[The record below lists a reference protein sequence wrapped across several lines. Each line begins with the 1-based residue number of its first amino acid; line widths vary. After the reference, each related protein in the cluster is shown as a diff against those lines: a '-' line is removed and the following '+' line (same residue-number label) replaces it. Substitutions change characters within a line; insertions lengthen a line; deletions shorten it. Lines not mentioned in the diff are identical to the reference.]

1 METHPLTARNW
12 LVVALVSLGIGVWF
26 VSPFLGII
34 ALAALMA
41 FLFHGTYSR
50 LTRRLRAGSAATLT
64 FLFSL
69 AVVLVPVFLVVVVT
83 SFQVGK
89 LVIDITNTFG
99 TNFSSLPAALQT
111 VVYNINDTARAIG
124 ADKQLITSQGLL
136 EFLKNTLPGVLR
148 AVTEIL
154 TGFVG
159 SVPFMI
165 ILAIMYIFLF
175 YEFLVYGKKIV
186 SSIVALSPFQPEV
199 THMFLAR
206 VGLMAN
212 AMAKGQLVMAVI
224 IALLEA
230 LALTFFFGWWE
241 YFLLLSVVFTVFN
254 LIPLG
259 AGIVAYPLVFAM
271 LIVGQLWPAIG
282 ALIVITIVSN
292 LESVLRPKFIPKSIT
307 LTNGLTMLAAFGGI
321 SLYGLLGVVYGPI
334 IMIIIVTSIQ
344 MYLDYYQ
351 ELPRWKRKANHLPVE

>member
-12 LVVALVSLGIGVWF
+12 LVVALIALVLGLWF
-26 VSPFLGII
+26 VAPYLGVI

-41 FLFHGTYSR
+41 FLFHGTYTR
-50 LTRRLRAGSAATLT
+50 LEAKMRAGAAATWT

-69 AVVLVPVFLVVVVT
+69 VVVLVPVILIGIVT
-83 SFQVGK
+83 AFQVGK
-89 LVIDITNTFG
+89 LVVDITNTFG
-99 TNFSSLPAALQT
+99 DNFSSLPAAMQ
-111 VVYNINDTARAIG
+111 VVIQNINDFAAQWGGGEQIITA
-124 ADKQLITSQGLL
+124 QGVLD
-136 EFLKNTLPGVLR
+136 FLKTTLPGLLK
-148 AVTEIL
+148 AVTEFL

-159 SVPFMI
+159 SIPFMI

-175 YEFLVYGKKIV
+175 YEFLVYGKKIT

-199 THMFLAR
+199 TRMYLAR

-212 AMAKGQLVMAVI
+212 AMAKGQVIMSGI

-230 LALTFFFGWWE
+230 ATLAFFFGWWD
-241 YFLLLSVVFTVFN
+241 YFLLMTVVFTVFN

-259 AGIVAYPLVFAM
+259 AGIVAYPLIFIYM
-271 LIVGQLWPAIG
+271 LFGQFWPAVG
-282 ALIVITIVSN
+282 ALIVISAVSN
-292 LESVLRPKFIPKSIT
+292 LESFLRPKFIPKSIT

-321 SLYGLLGVVYGPI
+321 ALYGLLGVVYGPI

-351 ELPRWKRKANHLPVE
+351 ELPRWKRKANKSSA